1 MDGIIRHIGLVVK
14 NLEQSIKFYEQ
25 VFNFQ
30 LVNRRIEKGKYIEKL
45 TGIDGA
51 EVEWAKLTDDNSN
64 ILELI
69 EYIVQSDLSSH
80 AIYKPNILSSLH
92 IAFKVKDINEIYED
106 LLNRNL
112 FCNSEPLISP
122 DGKVK
127 VLYAHDP
134 DGILIEIVEEIIK

>member
-1 MDGIIRHIGLVVK
+1 MEGIIRHIGLVVK

-25 VFNFQ
+25 VFNFK
-30 LVNRRIEKGKYIEKL
+30 VVDRKIEKGKYIEEL
-45 TGIDGA
+45 TGIESA
-51 EVEWAKLTDDNSN
+51 EIEWAKLADNNLN

-80 AIYKPNILSSLH
+80 VISKPNILSSLH
-92 IAFKVKDINEIYED
+92 IAFKVKDINEVYEE
-106 LLNRNL
+106 LLKRNL
-112 FCNSEPLISP
+112 FCNSEPLISS

-127 VLYAHDP
+127 VLYAHDL

>member
-30 LVNRRIEKGKYIEKL
+30 LVDRKIEKGKYIEEL
-45 TGIDGA
+45 TGIEGA
-51 EVEWAKLTDDNSN
+51 EIEWAKLTDDNSN

-69 EYIVQSDLSSH
+69 EYIAQKDSDPQ
-80 AIYKPNILSSLH
+80 IILKANLLRSTH
-92 IAFKVKDINEIYED
+92 IAFTVKDINEIYEE
-106 LLNRNL
+106 LLKRNL
-112 FCNSEPLISP
+112 FCNSEPLISL

>member
-1 MDGIIRHIGLVVK
+1 MTGTIRHIGLVVK
-14 NLEQSIKFYEQ
+14 NLEKSIKFYEQ

-30 LVNRRIEKGKYIEKL
+30 LVNRKIEKGKYIEKL

-69 EYIVQSDLSSH
+69 EYIAQKDH
-80 AIYKPNILSSLH
+80 NPQIILKANLLRSTH
-92 IAFKVKDINEIYED
+92 IAFTVKDINEIYEELLKRD
-106 LLNRNL
+106 LL
-112 FCNSEPLISP
+112 CNSEPLISS

-134 DGILIEIVEEIIK
+134 DGIIIEIVEETLK

>member
-1 MDGIIRHIGLVVK
+1 MEGIIRHIGLVVK

-51 EVEWAKLTDDNSN
+51 EVEWAKLTDNNSN

-80 AIYKPNILSSLH
+80 VISKPNILSSLH
-92 IAFKVKDINEIYED
+92 IAFKVKDINEVYEE
-106 LLNRNL
+106 LLKRNL
-112 FCNSEPLISP
+112 FCNSEPLISS